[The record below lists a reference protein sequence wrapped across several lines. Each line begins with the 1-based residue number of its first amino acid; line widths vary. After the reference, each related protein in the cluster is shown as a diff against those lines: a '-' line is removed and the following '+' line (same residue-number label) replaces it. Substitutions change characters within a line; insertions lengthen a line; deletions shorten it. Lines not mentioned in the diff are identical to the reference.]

1 MFAVR
6 GAITVEKDE
15 KKYILEETEVLLK
28 EMILK
33 NEICIED
40 IVSIIFTAT
49 KDLKSAYPAEA
60 ARNIGIKYAGL
71 LCFQEMY
78 VENSLDKCIRVLM
91 HVNGDKNQ
99 KDVKHIFLKRATI
112 LRPDLLKEI

>member
-1 MFAVR
+1 MFSIR
-6 GAITVEKDE
+6 GATTVEKDE
-15 KKYILEETEVLLK
+15 KKYILEETELLLK

-33 NEICIED
+33 NEVKIED

-60 ARNIGIKYAGL
+60 ARNIGIKFAGL

-78 VENSLDKCIRVLM
+78 VENSLDRCIRVLM
-91 HVNGDKNQ
+91 YVNGNKKQ
-99 KDVKHIFLKRATI
+99 SDVKHIFLKRATI
-112 LRPDLLKEI
+112 LRPDLLKEF